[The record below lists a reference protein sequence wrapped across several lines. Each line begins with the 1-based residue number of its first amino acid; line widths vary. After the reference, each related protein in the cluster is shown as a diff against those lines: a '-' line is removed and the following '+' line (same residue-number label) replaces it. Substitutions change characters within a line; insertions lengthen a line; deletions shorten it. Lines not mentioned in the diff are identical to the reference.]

1 MGKVEKGVEKEEMIE
16 EVRYFEL
23 KREEV
28 VELWLRR
35 VEKQEEKRWE
45 DLRDGEVS
53 LEQWESNW
61 EVVESV
67 NE

>member
-1 MGKVEKGVEKEEMIE
+1 MGKVEKGVEREEMTE

-28 VELWLRR
+28 VELWLRQ
-35 VEKQEEKRWE
+35 VEKQEERKWE

-53 LEQWESNW
+53 LEQWESN
-61 EVVESV
+61 
-67 NE
+67 